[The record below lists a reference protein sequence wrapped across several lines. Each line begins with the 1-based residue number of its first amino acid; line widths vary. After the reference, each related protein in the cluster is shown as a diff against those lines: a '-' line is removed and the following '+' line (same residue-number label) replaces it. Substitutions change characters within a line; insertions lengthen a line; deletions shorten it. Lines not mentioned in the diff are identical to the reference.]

1 MFEEVK
7 PTILL
12 ILLLATGFAFAQD
25 TLPVTAVMQH
35 IPDRKP
41 NPTRVFL
48 AASGS
53 VAGYGFSLAELSHA
67 WYKNYPQT
75 SFHFFN
81 DNNDWLQVDKAGHVF
96 GTYTVGR
103 MSREVWRWAG
113 LGRKKQIWIGGL
125 SGAAF
130 MTVIEVL
137 DGYSSN
143 WGFSLGDMAANLGG
157 SGLLIAQEL
166 AWNEQRVHLKFSFHK
181 NTYADPVLSQRA
193 NNLFGRRG
201 WEHVLKD
208 YNGQTYWASVNLK
221 SFLKKSKIPAWLNI
235 AVGYGAEGMFGGSEN
250 RAKDANGNVYFDR
263 TDIPRRRQW
272 YLSPDIDLT
281 KIKTKSKLIK
291 TAFFLLN
298 AIKIPAP
305 SLGFSKKGIE
315 WNWLHF

>member
-1 MFEEVK
+1 MFEVVK
-7 PTILL
+7 PLILL
-12 ILLLATGFAFAQD
+12 ILLLLTEPVFSQD
-25 TLPVTAVMQH
+25 SLQVPLIHQDMPAA
-35 IPDRKP
+35 KP
-41 NPTRVFL
+41 NPGRIFL
-48 AASGS
+48 AAGAS
-53 VAGYGFSLAELSHA
+53 VVGYGASLTELSHA

-96 GTYTVGR
+96 GAYSAGR
-103 MSREVWRWAG
+103 ISMEVWRWAG
-113 LGRKKQIWIGGL
+113 LPRKQRIWIGGL

-137 DGYSSN
+137 DGYSSG
-143 WGFSLGDMAANLGG
+143 WGFSLGDMTANLGG
-157 SGLLIAQEL
+157 SGLFISQEL
-166 AWNEQRVHLKFSFHK
+166 AWNEQRIHLKFSFHK
-181 NTYADPVLSQRA
+181 NTYTDPLLSQRA

-201 WEHVLKD
+201 WEHILKD
-208 YNGQTYWASVNLK
+208 YNGQTYWASANLK
-221 SFLKKSKIPAWLNI
+221 SFFKKSTIPAWLNI

-250 RAKDANGNVYFDR
+250 IAKDANGLVYFDR
-263 TDIPRRRQW
+263 TDVSRRRQW

-281 KIKTKSKLIK
+281 RIKTKSKLLK

-305 SLGFSKKGIE
+305 SIGFSKQGIE